1 MALEIRIVPEETS
14 SSSPSPEAPASPISP
29 VTPNHPEA
37 PPQKLRGRRRLLN
50 GFQRM
55 SSSPSLARMGRTSS
69 SGYKNGKASVSC
81 ISLSSAGN
89 TPYGSPFGSSLS
101 AELSTGVTTPNST
114 ASTPGIQIPVF
125 DERAR
130 LKYLDKITPN
140 STAAIPRSVGRLGLT
155 PGVTPGV
162 TPGIVEEQD
171 YFSIRVSTPKK
182 ERRPDFNFWQDL
194 PSEIRTEVLSYLTPQ
209 EVVRCSAVSKAW
221 HKHCF
226 DGQLWAV
233 LDTCEFY
240 QRIPADAL
248 VSIITSA
255 GPFVRDLNLRG
266 CVQLR
271 EKWHA
276 GGFAD
281 ACRNLEY
288 FSLEGCR
295 IDRTSIHCFLLQNPR
310 LVHINLSGLAGVTN
324 QAMKIIAQRCSKLEH
339 LNVSWCNNVDT
350 RGLRKVIENCPRLT
364 DLRAGEVRG
373 WDDLDFMEL
382 LFQTNTLER
391 LILMGCESF
400 TDDSL
405 KMMVQGREPEIDFL
419 TGRPIVP
426 PRKLK
431 HLDLSRCRG
440 VTDTGLRVCI
450 NNLENMEG
458 LQLSKCSTVS
468 DASLNDLLP
477 TMPNL
482 THLDLE
488 ELDQLSNTALQTLS
502 NSPCAPHLRHLSISY
517 CENLGDTGMLPVLK
531 TCTALQ
537 SLDMDNTRISD
548 LVLAEAASMVR
559 QRSTRTTDPRARPTA
574 SLRLVAYDCQNV
586 TWTGI
591 REIMSRNA
599 EVPTSRRM
607 VPSAPIAQSRPTMPE
622 PSSSSSSSTSL
633 SKSPRQSADYAARPV
648 AAPIPPTV
656 TTETVQLVRTYPTE
670 IIALK
675 CFYNYQPTVHE
686 HTKRVLRG
694 DFASANR
701 LERKW
706 AEFMIANEEA
716 GAGGAGARRRRRRAR
731 EAQMMHADEAGDQEG
746 GNGGIGGGRRRR
758 ARSGGCV
765 VM

>member
-1 MALEIRIVPEETS
+1 MDNPRALEIRVLPGEPVDSI
-14 SSSPSPEAPASPISP
+14 SPDSAASPTSP
-29 VTPNHPEA
+29 VSPAHQDGPTP
-37 PPQKLRGRRRLLN
+37 KLKGRRRLLN
-50 GFQRM
+50 GFHRI
-55 SSSPSLARMGRTSS
+55 SSSPSLARTGRTSS
-69 SGYKNGKASVSC
+69 SGYKQAKASVSC
-81 ISLSSAGN
+81 ISLSSASS

-101 AELSTGVTTPNST
+101 AELSTAPTTPNSLS
-114 ASTPGIQIPVF
+114 STPGIQIPAF

-130 LKYLDKITPN
+130 IRYLEKITPG
-140 STAAIPRSVGRLGLT
+140 TAPIPRSVSTRLAG
-155 PGVTPGV
+155 

-171 YFSIRVSTPKK
+171 YFSLRTVTPK
-182 ERRPDFNFWQDL
+182 RQPRPDFNLWQEL
-194 PSEIRTEVLSYLTPQ
+194 PSEIRTEILSYLAPKD
-209 EVVRCSAVSKAW
+209 VVRCSSVSKAW

-233 LDTCEFY
+233 LDTSEFY

-248 VSIITSA
+248 ISIITSA

-271 EKWHA
+271 EKWHS

-281 ACRNLEY
+281 ACRNLES
-288 FSLEGCR
+288 FSLEGCK

-310 LVHINLSGLAGVTN
+310 LVHINLSGLVGVTN
-324 QAMKIIAQRCSKLEH
+324 QAMKIIGQRCPQLEH
-339 LNVSWCNNVDT
+339 LDVSWCNNVDT
-350 RGLRKVIENCPRLT
+350 RGLRKVIETCPKLS
-364 DLRAGEVRG
+364 DLRAGEIKG
-373 WDDLDFMEL
+373 WDDLEFIQL
-382 LFQTNTLER
+382 LFETNTLER
-391 LILMGCESF
+391 LVLMNCESF

-405 KMMVQGREPEIDFL
+405 NMLVLGPDPEMDLL

-431 HLDLSRCRG
+431 HLDLNRCRG
-440 VTDTGLRVCI
+440 VTDIGMRACI
-450 NNLENMEG
+450 NNLENLEG

-477 TMPNL
+477 TLPNL

-488 ELDQLSNTALQTLS
+488 ELDQLSNAVLQTLA

-517 CENLGDTGMLPVLK
+517 CENLGDTGMLPILK

-559 QRSTRTTDPRARPTA
+559 RRSVRTMDSRSRPTA

-599 EVPTSRRM
+599 EVATSRCM
-607 VPSAPIAQSRPTMPE
+607 VPSPPPPAPREPTPDLTN
-622 PSSSSSSSTSL
+622 SSTASSTSL
-633 SKSPRQSADYAARPV
+633 PRSPRNSSDNAVHPI
-648 AAPIPPTV
+648 AAPVPVPPTV

-694 DFASANR
+694 DYASANR

-706 AEFMIANEEA
+706 AEFMVANEEA
-716 GAGGAGARRRRRRAR
+716 GAGGAGSRRRRRRAR
-731 EAQMMHADEAGDQEG
+731 EAQMMHADEAAEHEAGT
-746 GNGGIGGGRRRR
+746 GGIGGGRRRR

>member
-1 MALEIRIVPEETS
+1 MAALEIRILPEEDS
-14 SSSPSPEAPASPISP
+14 STPPSPEPQSPISP
-29 VTPNHPEA
+29 TTPTHLEG
-37 PPQKLRGRRRLLN
+37 PPQNLKGRRRLLN

-101 AELSTGVTTPNST
+101 AELSSGVNTPNST
-114 ASTPGIQIPVF
+114 ASTPGIQIPAF

-130 LKYLDKITPN
+130 LRYLEKLKTN
-140 STAAIPRSVGRLGLT
+140 GTAAIPRSVAR
-155 PGVTPGV
+155 VAN
-162 TPGIVEEQD
+162 TPGIAEEED
-171 YFSIRVSTPKK
+171 YFSSKAITKTRQ
-182 ERRPDFNFWQDL
+182 RRPNFNFWQEL
-194 PSEIRTEVLSYLTPQ
+194 PSEIRTEILSYLDPK

-221 HKHCF
+221 NKHCF

-248 VSIITSA
+248 VTIITSA

-271 EKWHA
+271 EKWHS

-324 QAMKIIAQRCSKLEH
+324 QAMKIIAQRCPRLEH

-350 RGLRKVIENCPRLT
+350 RGLRKVVESCPRLS
-364 DLRAGEVRG
+364 DLRAGEIRG
-373 WDDLDFMEL
+373 WDDLDFLQL
-382 LFQTNTLER
+382 LFENNSLER
-391 LILMGCESF
+391 LILMNCDSF
-400 TDDSL
+400 TDESL
-405 KMMVQGREPEIDFL
+405 KVLIRGKEPEVDLL
-419 TGRPIVP
+419 TGRPMVP
-426 PRKLK
+426 PRRLK

-440 VTDTGLRVCI
+440 VTDIGLRVCV
-450 NNLENMEG
+450 NNLENIEG
-458 LQLSKCSTVS
+458 LQLSKCSTLT
-468 DASLNDLLP
+468 DASLDDLIP

-488 ELDQLSNTALQTLS
+488 ELDQLTNGSLQTLA

-531 TCTALQ
+531 SCTALE

-548 LVLAEAASMVR
+548 LVLAAAASMVR
-559 QRSTRTTDPRARPTA
+559 SRSSRTTDAHSKPVP

-586 TWTGI
+586 TWTGV

-599 EVPTSRRM
+599 EVVTARRM
-607 VPSAPIAQSRPTMPE
+607 VPSTARVPVRVATPE
-622 PSSSSSSSTSL
+622 PLSSSSSSTSL
-633 SKSPRQSADYAARPV
+633 SKGSPRHSTDYASRPV
-648 AAPIPPTV
+648 AAPAPPTV

-731 EAQMMHADEAGDQEG
+731 EAQMMHADEESEAG
-746 GNGGIGGGRRRR
+746 GNGGVGGGRRRR

-765 VM
+765 MM

>member
-1 MALEIRIVPEETS
+1 MAGLQIRVLPEETS
-14 SSSPSPEAPASPISP
+14 SASPSPEPQSPISP
-29 VTPNHPEA
+29 VSPTHLET
-37 PPQKLRGRRRLLN
+37 PPQKLKGRRRLLN

-114 ASTPGIQIPVF
+114 ASTPGIQIPMF

-130 LKYLDKITPN
+130 LRYLEKLNPN
-140 STAAIPRSVGRLGLT
+140 GVSAIPRSVARV
-155 PGVTPGV
+155 VT
-162 TPGIVEEQD
+162 TPGIVEEED
-171 YFSIRVSTPKK
+171 YFSIKTAAAVKK
-182 ERRPDFNFWQDL
+182 QRRTNFNFWQDL
-194 PSEIRTEVLSYLTPQ
+194 PSEIRTEILSYLDPK

-221 HKHCF
+221 NKHCF

-240 QRIPADAL
+240 QRIPANAL

-271 EKWHA
+271 EKWHS

-324 QAMKIIAQRCSKLEH
+324 QAMKIIAQRCPRLEH

-350 RGLRKVIENCPRLT
+350 RGLRKVVECCTKLS
-364 DLRAGEVRG
+364 DLRAGEIRG
-373 WDDLDFMEL
+373 WDDLEFIQL
-382 LFQTNTLER
+382 LFENNSLER
-391 LILMGCESF
+391 LILMNCENF
-400 TDDSL
+400 TDESL
-405 KMMVQGREPEIDFL
+405 KVLVEGRDPEIDVL
-419 TGRPIVP
+419 SGRPIVP
-426 PRKLK
+426 PRRLK

-440 VTDTGLRVCI
+440 VTDAGLRACI
-450 NNLENMEG
+450 NNLDSIEG
-458 LQLSKCSTVS
+458 LQLSKCSALT
-468 DASLNDLLP
+468 DASLNDLVP

-482 THLDLE
+482 THLDVE
-488 ELDQLSNTALQTLS
+488 ELDQLSNSALLVLA
-502 NSPCAPHLRHLSISY
+502 NAPCAPHLRHLSISY

-531 TCTALQ
+531 SCTALQ

-548 LVLAEAASMVR
+548 LVLAEAAAMVR
-559 QRSTRTTDPRARPTA
+559 RRSARTTDPRSKPDA

-586 TWTGI
+586 TWTGV
-591 REIMSRNA
+591 REIISRNA
-599 EVPTSRRM
+599 EVVTARRM
-607 VPSAPIAQSRPTMPE
+607 VPSPSPVSVRTATPDQVSA
-622 PSSSSSSSTSL
+622 SSSSSSL
-633 SKSPRQSADYAARPV
+633 SKGSPRHSADYAARPV
-648 AAPIPPTV
+648 AAPVPPTV

-706 AEFMIANEEA
+706 AEFMIASEEA

-731 EAQMMHADEAGDQEG
+731 EAQMMHADEEGEPG
-746 GNGGIGGGRRRR
+746 GNGGVGGGRRRR